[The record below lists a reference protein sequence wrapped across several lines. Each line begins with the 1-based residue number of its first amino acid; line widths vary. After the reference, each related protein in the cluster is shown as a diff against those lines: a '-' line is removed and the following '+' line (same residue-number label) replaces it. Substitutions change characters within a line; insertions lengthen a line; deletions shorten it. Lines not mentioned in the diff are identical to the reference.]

1 MEAQIQLQR
10 EAAQA
15 DIDIKRE
22 KARVEMAIA
31 AFKAQQWAEI
41 VRIKVAAR
49 ASVRPASGGGD
60 PGQSSV
66 AALQRP

>member
-41 VRIKVAAR
+41 ERIKVAAR